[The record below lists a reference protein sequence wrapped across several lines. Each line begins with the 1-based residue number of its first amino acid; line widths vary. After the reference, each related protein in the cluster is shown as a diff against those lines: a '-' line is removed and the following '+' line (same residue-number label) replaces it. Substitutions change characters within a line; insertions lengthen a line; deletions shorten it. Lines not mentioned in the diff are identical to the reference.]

1 MKRFVKILGVALLS
15 LAGLWLLAG
24 VALSAYFYLAA
35 PESPVVDDS
44 DLRIADGC
52 S

>member
-1 MKRFVKILGVALLS
+1 MKLFVKILCVALLS
-15 LAGLWLLAG
+15 LAGLWLLVG